1 MTLVKTIQKDEL
13 TITLSDEGRVLLCA
27 KTVLHWQQLFYS
39 NAADRRIQQEASKVS
54 PPLPMVSRIFPSL
67 SPSARQV
74 AISFS

>member
-39 NAADRRIQQEASKVS
+39 NAADRRIQQEDLFDRVTSVIREYRRAV
-54 PPLPMVSRIFPSL
+54 LL
-67 SPSARQV
+67 NL
-74 AISFS
+74 IS